1 MLDVYLYD
9 SLVGHIREEGPHRLN
24 FAYGEQALD
33 EPEKYVLSVRL
44 PVRAEPY
51 GHDATMVFFENLLPE
66 GEGRD
71 RIAQAKQFSPADVSG
86 LLGMIGG
93 ECAGAVSL
101 WPAGVAP
108 SSKPA
113 YRPLSPAELAA
124 LFDQEYGE
132 HVMEMQV
139 AERLSMSGAQQKMV
153 FRRRGDAF
161 ELPLHGS
168 PSNAIIKRAKPVYP
182 GLVLNELACMWLLRA
197 CGFEAAESRAVG
209 GERLLFESVRYD
221 RVEDAEG
228 GLRRLHQEDFCQATG
243 HRSAQKYQARGG
255 PAYEVI
261 GRVIRRH
268 SVDPLRDLDTLAR
281 WALFNV
287 LVGNNDAHAKN
298 LSLLYAGSRV
308 RLAPIYDV
316 VSTHVYPHIDRQ
328 FSIEIGGQKTAEGLH
343 RMALDKFARSLG
355 MRAPAI
361 ARLGA
366 PLIEQVRSSLD
377 GVLNRVAAEYTHHPV
392 LDQVHDLVL
401 QRASLLDGWLALATT
416 KPK

>member
-1 MLDVYLYD
+1 MLDVYLYGV
-9 SLVGHIREEGPHRLN
+9 LVGHIHEEGPHRLT
-24 FAYGEQALD
+24 FRYTEQALD

-44 PVRAEPY
+44 PVRAESY
-51 GHDATMVFFENLLPE
+51 DHDATIVFFENLLPE

-71 RIAQAKQFSPADVSG
+71 LIAQAKQFSPADVTG

-108 SSKPA
+108 PREPG
-113 YRPLSPAELAA
+113 YQPLSPAELAA
-124 LFDQEYGE
+124 LFDQEYGD

-153 FRRRGDAF
+153 FRRRGDRF

-209 GERLLFESVRYD
+209 RERLLFESVRYD

-255 PAYEVI
+255 PTYEVI

-268 SVDPLRDLDTLAR
+268 AVDPLRDLDTLAR

-287 LVGNNDAHAKN
+287 VVGNNDAHAKN
-298 LSLLYAGSRV
+298 LSLLYAGPRV

-316 VSTHVYPHIDRQ
+316 VSTHVYPHIDRR

-343 RMALDKFARSLG
+343 RTALDKFARSLG

-366 PLIEQVRSSLD
+366 PLIEQVRGSVDS
-377 GVLNRVAAEYTHHPV
+377 VLHEVASAHGHHPV
-392 LDQVHDLVL
+392 LDQLHDLVL
-401 QRASLLDGWLALATT
+401 QRAGVVQEWLALATP
-416 KPK
+416 KPR